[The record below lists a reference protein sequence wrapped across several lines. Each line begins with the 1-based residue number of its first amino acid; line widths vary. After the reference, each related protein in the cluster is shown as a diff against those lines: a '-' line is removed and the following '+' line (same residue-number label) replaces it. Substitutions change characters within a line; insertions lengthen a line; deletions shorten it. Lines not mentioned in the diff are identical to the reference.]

1 MAEAFEYAIK
11 KDIRNNPV
19 VREVDVRQKGEILRT
34 VALASLIV
42 AMLIFSAWQHFE
54 IVTNGYAIERLR
66 QDLADETAAN
76 RKLRLQVETLR
87 SPQAI
92 EQRAVRDLHMAVP
105 TAAETIIVERAP
117 APTRAK
123 AVVAAVR

>member
-1 MAEAFEYAIK
+1 MNMDVEYAIK

-19 VREVDVRQKGEILRT
+19 VREVDVRQKGEILRM
-34 VALASLIV
+34 VGLAGLIV

-54 IVTNGYAIERLR
+54 ILNSGYAVQKLT

-87 SPQAI
+87 APQAI
-92 EQRAVRDLHMAVP
+92 ELLAVRDLHMVVP
-105 TAAETIIVERAP
+105 TAAETIVVERAP
-117 APTRAK
+117 AATPTK